1 MASRHFQKCYRSIP
15 GWHHV
20 RTNLY
25 PNISVLK
32 TFGRCRVL
40 FISIPLRVRIIHVG
54 CSHYQSIVSYL
65 TLWRINL
72 TLRRNWYKIKQVLLI
87 KRIKIKCHF
96 GKITPSNSLP
106 QIFSW
111 LWQTF
116 SIKTMG
122 FLCYIYGEATYLFT
136 GNFLKIFYC
145 FTSAIDHKFFS
156 MAEEIR
162 SRIMIYIAQTWF
174 HC

>member
-96 GKITPSNSLP
+96 GKITPSNSLS

-111 LWQTF
+111 LWPTF
-116 SIKTMG
+116 SIKTLG
-122 FLCYIYGEATYLFT
+122 FFVIFTVRQLFYSLATFWKFSTASPQQLT
-136 GNFLKIFYC
+136 
-145 FTSAIDHKFFS
+145 TSSFPWRKKFEVELWS
-156 MAEEIR
+156 
-162 SRIMIYIAQTWF
+162 T
-174 HC
+174 

>member
-25 PNISVLK
+25 PNISILK

-116 SIKTMG
+116 SIKTLG
-122 FLCYIYGEATYLFT
+122 FLCYIYWQLFYSLATFWKFSTASPQQLT
-136 GNFLKIFYC
+136 
-145 FTSAIDHKFFS
+145 TSSFPWRKKFEVELWS
-156 MAEEIR
+156 
-162 SRIMIYIAQTWF
+162 T
-174 HC
+174 

>member
-116 SIKTMG
+116 SIKTLG
-122 FLCYIYGEATYLFT
+122 FLCYI
-136 GNFLKIFYC
+136 GNFFIHWQLFEN
-145 FTSAIDHKFFS
+145 FLPLHLSNWP
-156 MAEEIR
+156 
-162 SRIMIYIAQTWF
+162 QVLF
-174 HC
+174 HGGRNSK